1 RPQHEVTIKPFLMGK
16 YPITQAQWEIVAAL
30 EKVNID
36 LGFYPS
42 YFEDN
47 RLPVEHISWHEAVE
61 FCARLSRMTN
71 KAYRLP
77 TEAEWEYA
85 CRGGTTAPFYF
96 GDRITTKLAN
106 YDGSYTDDDEQ
117 GETTEVG
124 SFPPNAFG
132 LHDMHGNVWEWCL
145 DDWHDNYEGAPI
157 DGSAWISLSNKKVL
171 RGGSWYNFSVYCRSA
186 CRICNAADFD
196 DDNIGFRV
204 VCDVA

>member
-1 RPQHEVTIKPFLMGK
+1 ERPQHEVTIKPFLMGK

-96 GDRITTKLAN
+96 GDRITT
-106 YDGSYTDDDEQ
+106 
-117 GETTEVG
+117 
-124 SFPPNAFG
+124 
-132 LHDMHGNVWEWCL
+132 
-145 DDWHDNYEGAPI
+145 
-157 DGSAWISLSNKKVL
+157 
-171 RGGSWYNFSVYCRSA
+171 
-186 CRICNAADFD
+186 
-196 DDNIGFRV
+196 
-204 VCDVA
+204 

>member
-1 RPQHEVTIKPFLMGK
+1 EVTIKPFLMGK

-36 LGFYPS
+36 LVFNPS
-42 YFEDN
+42 YLFGND
-47 RLPVEHISWHEAVE
+47 LPVEKVSWYEAVE

-85 CRGGTTAPFYF
+85 CRAGTTTPFYF
-96 GDRITTKLAN
+96 GDRITTELAN

-145 DDWHDNYEGAPI
+145 DDWHNNYEGAPV
-157 DGSAWISLSNKKVL
+157 DGSAWINRSNDRKVR
-171 RGGSWYNFSVYCRSA
+171 RGGSWYDFSDFCRSA
-186 CRICNAADFD
+186 SRHFSAADFD
-196 DDNIGFRV
+196 DNNIGFRV
-204 VCDVA
+204 VCDAT